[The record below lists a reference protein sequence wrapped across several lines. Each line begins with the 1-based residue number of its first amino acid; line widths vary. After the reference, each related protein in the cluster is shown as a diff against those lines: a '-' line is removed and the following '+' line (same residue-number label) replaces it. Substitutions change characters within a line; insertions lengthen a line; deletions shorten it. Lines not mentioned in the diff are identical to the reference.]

1 VLKTGANTITVRIQ
15 NLRGDG
21 GFLGAP
27 DALVAQSGEHKI
39 ALGGTWR
46 YRVERQTNA
55 PTLYSRPGELAA
67 HVASAGTPPP
77 AGAVLAATPAAAKAD
92 VVLRLGVLKDQLKW
106 DQAAMTVGAG
116 QLVDLVITNTDVM
129 PHNFILGAPGSLETI
144 GKAADALMS
153 SPAGAVQQFV
163 PDLPQILASSRLLEP
178 GQSITIQF
186 RAPGQAGAYPYV
198 CTFPGHWRL
207 MNGVLTV
214 TAGRSSEP

>member
-1 VLKTGANTITVRIQ
+1 
-15 NLRGDG
+15 
-21 GFLGAP
+21 
-27 DALVAQSGEHKI
+27 
-39 ALGGTWR
+39 
-46 YRVERQTNA
+46 
-55 PTLYSRPGELAA
+55 
-67 HVASAGTPPP
+67 
-77 AGAVLAATPAAAKAD
+77 
-92 VVLRLGVLKDQLKW
+92 LKW
-106 DQAAMTVGAG
+106 DQAEMTVGAG
-116 QLVDLVITNTDVM
+116 QLVDLVITNTEVM

-153 SPAGAVQQFV
+153 SPAGQVQQFV

-214 TAGRSSEP
+214 TSGRSSEP